1 MVHDRDA
8 YTLRF
13 VNIRIAIEDLC
24 AYAYLTLGHVE
35 MPYFVSFSCHFCL
48 GSPGKCYM
56 VGTLATEQCW
66 TKHNAIRQCPPS
78 VNWKMDW
85 MYISLLVPR
94 ELINIYGRLHQLW
107 VG

>member
-1 MVHDRDA
+1 MVLHRDA

-13 VNIRIAIEDLC
+13 VNIHIGIEDLC

-35 MPYFVSFSCHFCL
+35 MPYFVSFSCNICL
-48 GSPGKCYM
+48 GSLRKRYM

-78 VNWKMDW
+78 VNWNMDW

-94 ELINIYGRLHQLW
+94 ELINIYAGTHS
-107 VG
+107 